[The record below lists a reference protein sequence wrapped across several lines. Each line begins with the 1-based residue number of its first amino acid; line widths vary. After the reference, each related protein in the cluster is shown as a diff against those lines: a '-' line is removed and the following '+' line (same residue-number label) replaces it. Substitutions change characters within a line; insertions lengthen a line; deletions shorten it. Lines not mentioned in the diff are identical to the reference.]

1 MLQQGTYQDKFI
13 SWGSDGGMSA
23 VFRDG
28 LSQSVTPRRVF
39 DLQMLQIEMNGRTSQ
54 KDLNL

>member
-28 LSQSVTPRRVF
+28 LSQSVIPRRVF
-39 DLQMLQIEMNGRTSQ
+39 DLQMLQIEMNAQGGQPIS
-54 KDLNL
+54 

>member
-1 MLQQGTYQDKFI
+1 MLRQGTYQDKFI
-13 SWGSDGGMSA
+13 SWGPDGGMSA

-39 DLQMLQIEMNGRTSQ
+39 DLQMLQIEMNAQGGQPIS
-54 KDLNL
+54 